1 MAALVIP
8 SRSVGMLIILIL
20 GILVNETIQLWL
32 IMFGHSKKIISIIR
46 KLGGLKCYLNLIVLN
61 WVSAA
66 HVPMKSY

>member
-32 IMFGHSKKIISIIR
+32 IMFGPSKKIILIIR
-46 KLGGLKCYLNLIVLN
+46 KLGRLKCYPNLIVLKL
-61 WVSAA
+61 VTAA